1 MLQHEVA
8 VFDSALLPVAFDEF
22 HVVKSVFGLAMAGF
36 DAVRIG
42 LMRHDHRVR
51 DVEKGNLG
59 SVVIHLADQ
68 IVVVARPADHH
79 VFDERPVERVA
90 SKHEVI
96 LRVRLEQTALLAA
109 VGDFRVVLSALSAR
123 KLRKRSEDVG
133 SATYQENLRVMQSA
147 VSYAMIQ
154 QALLDLAR
162 NEIEGRK
169 KRRVNKKISVAVAI
183 VIEGVVG
190 FDVHHHVPEDR
201 RAVPIALHFANKI
214 DVVVEFGKVLIG
226 GRKHDDSHAW
236 TQSDQTAQCVSLDL
250 VLLWGLQIRF
260 VWNGI
265 HLFL

>member
-59 SVVIHLADQ
+59 SVVIHLANQ

-133 SATYQENLRVMQSA
+133 SAPHQENLRVMQST
-147 VSYAMIQ
+147 VSYA
-154 QALLDLAR
+154 
-162 NEIEGRK
+162 
-169 KRRVNKKISVAVAI
+169 
-183 VIEGVVG
+183 
-190 FDVHHHVPEDR
+190 
-201 RAVPIALHFANKI
+201 
-214 DVVVEFGKVLIG
+214 LI
-226 GRKHDDSHAW
+226 
-236 TQSDQTAQCVSLDL
+236 
-250 VLLWGLQIRF
+250 
-260 VWNGI
+260 
-265 HLFL
+265 